1 MSITQSLSDIKVMLQ
16 YIESLMKGQN
26 HDQREDKLSTIGQ
39 NTLDIINN
47 IKEVNQSLSAI
58 NGEVMDKHEE
68 LLEISSVLTKESL
81 ENLINK
87 IEENESVQKTIHED
101 IQEIYTQYSE
111 SVSKVMSY
119 MTNNKKH
126 QEEIVDN
133 LGKQIE
139 TINQHVISIDDKTL
153 AKDDMTAII
162 GEISEQ
168 LQAVINADTEMDK
181 HNQSLLEKIHDGIS
195 TTQSIMQSTSED
207 LQTIKDIYAESTSRL
222 SIIDMKMEN
231 MTKHMMKGV

>member
-26 HDQREDKLSTIGQ
+26 HSQREDQLSTIGK

-58 NGEVMDKHEE
+58 NGEVMSKHEE

-101 IQEIYTQYSE
+101 IQRIYTQYSE
-111 SVSKVMSY
+111 SVSEVMSH
-119 MTNNKKH
+119 MTNNKKY
-126 QEEIVDN
+126 QEEIVGN

-139 TINQHVISIDDKTL
+139 TINQHIVSIDDKTL
-153 AKDDMTAII
+153 AKDDMTTII

-181 HNQSLLEKIHDGIS
+181 HNQSLLEKIHDSIS
-195 TTQSIMQSTSED
+195 ATQSIMQSTSED

-222 SIIDMKMEN
+222 SIIDTKMEN
-231 MTKHMMKGV
+231 MTKHMVKGV

>member
-26 HDQREDKLSTIGQ
+26 HDQREDKLSIIGQ

-139 TINQHVISIDDKTL
+139 AINQHVISIDDKTL

-195 TTQSIMQSTSED
+195 ATQSIIQSTSED

-222 SIIDMKMEN
+222 SIIDTKMEN

>member
-139 TINQHVISIDDKTL
+139 TIGQHVSSIDDKTL